1 MRAVPAGA
9 DPRRRP
15 LSAASAPA
23 MPDSVM
29 SDSAMRRLGVHTS
42 IAGGIDKGIE
52 RAKALGCNTVQFFS
66 HNPRGWAIKGRDR
79 AECSACQRLIKD
91 LDISPAFI
99 HTSYLI
105 NLAAGD
111 KELLQKSVS
120 MVIEELHIADALGAE
135 YVVLHT
141 GSASSDNP
149 EHARKRAI
157 EGLTRV
163 AGAGTWR
170 AGLLLENTAGERGDT
185 TSRVAEIAEI
195 IDSVPQGLIAGI
207 CVDTCHAFAAGYE
220 LRTAAGIDSLAAEID
235 RYVGRESLR
244 LIHLNDTKGDVGSRV
259 DRHEH
264 IGEGKLGLEAIEAI
278 VNHSFFRNVPLILET
293 PKKTD
298 DDDLRNLAVV
308 RGLFEDSDL

>member
-1 MRAVPAGA
+1 
-9 DPRRRP
+9 
-15 LSAASAPA
+15 
-23 MPDSVM
+23 
-29 SDSAMRRLGVHTS
+29 MRRLGVHTS
-42 IAGGIDKGIE
+42 IAGGIDKSIE
-52 RAKALGCNTVQFFS
+52 RAQALGCNTLQFFS

-79 AECSACQRLIKD
+79 DECAAFRRLRKN

-111 KELLQKSVS
+111 RGLLQKSVA

-141 GSASSDNP
+141 GSASADNP
-149 EHARKRAI
+149 DQARRRAI

-163 AGAGTWR
+163 AGAGSWR
-170 AGLLLENTAGERGDT
+170 AGLLLENTAGERGDI
-185 TSRVAEIAEI
+185 TSRITEIAEI
-195 IDSVPQGLIAGI
+195 IDAVPRGLIAGI

-220 LRTAAGIDSLAAEID
+220 LRTAAGIDGLAAEID
-235 RYVGRESLR
+235 HNVGKESLR
-244 LIHLNDTKGDVGSRV
+244 LIHLNDTKGDAGSRV

-264 IGEGKLGLEAIEAI
+264 IGEGKLGIKAIRAI

-298 DDDLRNLAVV
+298 EDDLKNLAVV
-308 RGLFEDSDL
+308 RDLFRISP